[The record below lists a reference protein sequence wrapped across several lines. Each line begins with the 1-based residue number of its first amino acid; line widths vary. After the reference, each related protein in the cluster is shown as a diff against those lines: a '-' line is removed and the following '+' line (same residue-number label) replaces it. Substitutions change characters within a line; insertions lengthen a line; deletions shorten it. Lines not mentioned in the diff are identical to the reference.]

1 MISTVTDDFTTMQ
14 QGFESQ
20 ADNSSSLLKPAI
32 QYLLPLY
39 QAGANP
45 AANSPNCDIV
55 LSRCKSYCKLP
66 LKEIIDY
73 KTIERSSIL
82 LFGKADHK
90 SIITNSLLCLLL
102 T

>member
-20 ADNSSSLLKPAI
+20 ADNSFSLLKLAI

-45 AANSPNCDIV
+45 AANSPN
-55 LSRCKSYCKLP
+55 
-66 LKEIIDY
+66 
-73 KTIERSSIL
+73 
-82 LFGKADHK
+82 
-90 SIITNSLLCLLL
+90 
-102 T
+102 